1 MALLTPYLATIWG
14 RMDSDMQDRA
24 PQSTR
29 KWPPTLKANATTAS
43 LRHRLAGVCSALVVP
58 VLFACTAPISMPQ
71 PPPAIDTERLF
82 RSWADDVILP
92 ELRNFVDDA
101 TVLEESTGSYAAYLN
116 NEAPSFSASS
126 ENTPSAQDSDAG
138 DEATAPSVALL
149 ARAQEAWK
157 AAMLR
162 WQRLE
167 VMQVGPAGMPGIMMG
182 GQGLRDEIYSWPS
195 VNPCGVDQQI
205 FANTFEATDYFKTK
219 LVTFY
224 GLDAL
229 EYVLFT
235 ESRENACSAAATL
248 NREGQWSQLS
258 DTQRQQRR
266 ASYANAVA
274 RQLRKDAQSLLSA
287 WESDEGGFRDGF
299 VFPGTDGSAY
309 GNASEVIN
317 QVFAALFYIEL
328 KVKDRKLAVPTG
340 LHVDCTQ
347 QTCPEFLESHYANIS
362 KDMIAANLEGF
373 SAIFFGSSEVE
384 NAFGFDDYL
393 VAVGA
398 ESLAESIRIKLEDAQ
413 TQLSEIPGS
422 LREQLLDDPQAV
434 ILVHENIKALTNDVK
449 SQMVAALNL
458 DVPQEGAGDND

>member
-1 MALLTPYLATIWG
+1 MQRKAAHPSHIWP
-14 RMDSDMQDRA
+14 R
-24 PQSTR
+24 T
-29 KWPPTLKANATTAS
+29 ANATATQKGNWRRVVSACS
-43 LRHRLAGVCSALVVP
+43 LLTLP
-58 VLFACTAPISMPQ
+58 VLFACTAPVSMPQ
-71 PPPAIDTERLF
+71 PPPAIDTEKLF
-82 RSWADDVILP
+82 RSWADDVIVP

-101 TVLEESTGSYAAYLN
+101 ALLEETTANYAAYLKN
-116 NEAPSFSASS
+116 DEVPGFSASAT
-126 ENTPSAQDSDAG
+126 NTPSAQDAETSED
-138 DEATAPSVALL
+138 SVTPGAMLL
-149 ARAQEAWK
+149 ADAQAVWK
-157 AAMLR
+157 SAMLR
-162 WQRLE
+162 WERLE

-182 GQGLRDEIYSWPS
+182 AQGLRDEIYSWPS

-205 FANTFEATDYFKTK
+205 FANTFDAPDYFRTK

-235 ESRENACSAAATL
+235 ESLENACSSAATL
-248 NREGQWSQLS
+248 NREGQWEQLS
-258 DTQRQQRR
+258 ETQRRQRR

-274 RQLRKDAQSLLSA
+274 RQLRNDAQSLLSA

-299 VFPGTDGSAY
+299 VFPGTEGSVY

-317 QVFAALFYIEL
+317 QVFAALFYVEL

-347 QTCPEFLESHYANIS
+347 QICPEFLESHHANIS
-362 KDMIAANLEGF
+362 KEMIAANLEGF
-373 SAIFFGSSEVE
+373 SAIFFGSPEIE

-398 ESLAESIRIKLEDAQ
+398 EELADSIRMKLADAQ
-413 TQLSEIPGS
+413 ARLSEIPVS
-422 LREQLLDDPQAV
+422 LREQLRDDPQAIIV
-434 ILVHENIKALTNDVK
+434 VHENIKALTDDVK